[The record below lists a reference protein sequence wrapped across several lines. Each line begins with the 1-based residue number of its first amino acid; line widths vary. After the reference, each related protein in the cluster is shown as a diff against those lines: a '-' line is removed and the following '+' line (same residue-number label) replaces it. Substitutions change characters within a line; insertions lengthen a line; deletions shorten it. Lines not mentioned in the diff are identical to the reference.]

1 MNKSGN
7 SVFLENFKRMTTP
20 GILQKKIGFSNV
32 ALIVNGAN
40 SILVDTGVRGGMKKL
55 RILFREAGI
64 AAEDIRL
71 IILTHTHYDHTGNL
85 QKMVKLSGAKV
96 LVHKN
101 EFENLKTGF
110 TPIPDGQG
118 KYSGF
123 ITRLGKKVYPSYA
136 SPRAFT
142 ADLINSGEFDLKE
155 YSIDGKVISTPG
167 HTSGSQSVLLGD
179 QLIAGDTFLN
189 LNNGRIFPPF
199 VNEPRL
205 LLETWKKLF
214 QLKIKTVYPGHGKR
228 FNIEKAYSDYERWK
242 KKLEN

>member
-1 MNKSGN
+1 MQ
-7 SVFLENFKRMTTP
+7 KR
-20 GILQKKIGFSNV
+20 IGFSNV
-32 ALIVNGAN
+32 ALIVNGNN
-40 SILVDTGVRGGMKKL
+40 SILVDTGVRGGMKIL

-64 AAEDIRL
+64 SVEDIRL

-85 QKMVKLSGAKV
+85 QKLVKLSGAKV

-123 ITRLGKKVYPSYA
+123 ITRLGKKIYSGYA
-136 SPRAFT
+136 SPKAFT
-142 ADLINSGEFDLKE
+142 ADLINTDEFDLKE
-155 YSIDGKVISTPG
+155 FGIDGKIISTPG
-167 HTSGSQSVLLGD
+167 HTNGSQSVLLGD

-199 VNEPRL
+199 VIEPVVL
-205 LLETWKKLF
+205 LKTWQSLF
-214 QLKIKTVYPGHGKR
+214 QTNIKTVYPGHGKR
-228 FNIEKAYSDYERWK
+228 FRIEEARPDFERWK
-242 KKLEN
+242 KKLNVEIE